1 MVDVAVAVNLFDAH
15 LHLQDARLDGYR
27 ADVLAAAVA
36 AGVTGGCC
44 CGSAPDD
51 WEAVLNLAAQHGPA
65 SDWHLLPALGVH
77 PWYVGRLPETW
88 LADLEESLAA
98 HPDAPVGEV
107 GLDGLRRDV
116 PRDLQ
121 GRVLAVQLELA
132 VRFSR
137 PVVLHG
143 ARIWGDLAAA
153 LRPYAAKVPGFVA
166 HGFGGSLDVLRDL
179 LAMGG
184 YISFA
189 GSVCNPSAVHVR
201 AAAAQVPAD
210 RLLIETDAPDIFP
223 PGGVSA
229 SPTDSRLNQPA
240 NLRLVLAAV
249 AEIRQQSPDDVA
261 AATSANARRVYGLA
275 AR

>member
-1 MVDVAVAVNLFDAH
+1 MKLFDAH
-15 LHLQDARLDGYR
+15 LHLQDARLDAYR
-27 ADVLAAAVA
+27 AAVLSAAVG

-51 WEAVLNLAAQHGPA
+51 WEAVLTLAAQHEA
-65 SDWHLLPALGVH
+65 NSDWRVLPALGVH
-77 PWYVGRLPETW
+77 PWYVERLPDSW
-88 LADLEESLAA
+88 LADLEARLTAS
-98 HPDAPVGEV
+98 PDAPVGEV

-121 GRVLAVQLELA
+121 VRVLAVQLELA
-132 VRFSR
+132 VRLSR

-143 ARIWGDLAAA
+143 ARVWGDLAAA
-153 LRPYAAKVPGFVA
+153 LRPYAAKLPGFVA
-166 HGFGGSLDVLRDL
+166 HGFGGSPDVLREL

-189 GSVCNPSAVHVR
+189 GSVCNPAAVHVR
-201 AAAAQVPAD
+201 AAAALVPVD

-223 PGGVSA
+223 PGGVSP
-229 SPTDSRLNQPA
+229 SPTDLRLNQPA

-249 AEIRQQSPDDVA
+249 AELRRQPPEDVA
-261 AATSANARRVYGLA
+261 ASTTANARRVYGLA